1 MAGPSN
7 AHPQPDRSVI
17 ESGASLAIIVAAIL
31 CATLMQTLDTT
42 IINVALPII
51 QGNLGATIDEGAWVV
66 TGYIISAVVVIPL
79 TPWLQMRF
87 GRRQYYSTAIIGFT
101 IASVLCG
108 TSHSIGELILW
119 RIVQGMFGGGLIAT
133 AQATLRDT
141 FPKDKIGLS
150 QGLFSLGAIIGP
162 AVGPTL
168 GGWLTDNFSW
178 NWVFFIN
185 VVPGIFAGFI
195 MLTRLKN
202 PNDPKPIPVDAIGL
216 ALLIVGLGSL
226 QYVLGEGQ
234 RRDWFDDD
242 LIRFLT
248 FTCVGGL
255 GAFIGWELYGTKR
268 PIVDLR
274 VLQYRSV
281 SAGSILA
288 FATGA
293 TLYGAIVIFPQY
305 VQSVLGFTATL
316 SGELIFTRAI
326 FIAVGTPFVVR
337 LATGGKLDTRV
348 LLFIGFSLIG
358 ISQLWFGEI
367 TTSQTDFLTLVPP
380 NMMSGIGLSMLFVP
394 ISLAIL
400 GGVPPQAVPKA
411 AAFQSLS
418 QQLGGSIS
426 TAALVTLLARRE
438 AFHQDALAA
447 QATRSA
453 LPITNFLTAHGSIG
467 QFYGTV
473 LNEVSALSYADA
485 QFAIGILAIVLIPI
499 VFIMPKKKT
508 GAPKVTPVFE

>member
-1 MAGPSN
+1 VQ
-7 AHPQPDRSVI
+7 QPDRNVV
-17 ESGASLAIIVAAIL
+17 ESGGSLALVVAAIL

-51 QGNLGATIDEGAWVV
+51 QGNLGATLDEGAWVV

-79 TPWLQMRF
+79 TPWLQQRF
-87 GRRQYYSTAIIGFT
+87 GRRQYYATAIIGFT

-108 TSHSIGELILW
+108 TSHSIGELIAW
-119 RIVQGMFGGGLIAT
+119 RIVQGAFGGGLIAT

-141 FPKDKIGLS
+141 FPKEKIGLS

-168 GGWLTDNFSW
+168 GGWLTDNVSW

-185 VVPGIFAGFI
+185 VVPGMFAGFVI
-195 MLTRLKN
+195 LTRLKN
-202 PNDPKPIPVDAIGL
+202 PNDPKRSPIDGIGL
-216 ALLIVGLGSL
+216 ALLIIGLGSL

-242 LIRFLT
+242 LIRGLT
-248 FTCVGGL
+248 FTCVAGL
-255 GAFIGWELYGTKR
+255 GSFVAWELYGTQR

-274 VLQYRSV
+274 VLRYKAV
-281 SAGSILA
+281 SAGSVLA
-288 FATGA
+288 FAIGA

-337 LATGGKLDTRV
+337 LATGGKVDTRM

-358 ISQLWFGEI
+358 ISQIWFAHI
-367 TTSQTDFLTLVPP
+367 TTSQTDFLELVPP
-380 NMMSGIGLSMLFVP
+380 NMMSGFGLSMLFVP

-400 GGVPPQAVPKA
+400 GGVPPQVVPKA

-438 AFHQDALAA
+438 AFHQDILAA
-447 QATRSA
+447 NVTKAFIPLQT
-453 LPITNFLTAHGSIG
+453 FLHAHGSIG
-467 QFYGTV
+467 QLYGRV
-473 LNEVSALSYADA
+473 LNEASALSYADA
-485 QFAIGILAIVLIPI
+485 QFAIGVLALVLIP
-499 VFIMPKKKT
+499 VVLIMPKKKSGT
-508 GAPKVTPVFE
+508 PAVAPSFE

>member
-1 MAGPSN
+1 MQ
-7 AHPQPDRSVI
+7 QPDRNVV
-17 ESGASLAIIVAAIL
+17 ESGGSLALIVAAIL

-79 TPWLQMRF
+79 TPWLQLRF
-87 GRRQYYSTAIIGFT
+87 GRRQYYATAIIGFT

-108 TSHSIGELILW
+108 TAHSIGELIAW
-119 RIVQGMFGGGLIAT
+119 RIVQGAFGGGLIAT

-141 FPKDKIGLS
+141 FPKSKIGLS

-168 GGWLTDNFSW
+168 GGWLTDNVSW

-185 VVPGIFAGFI
+185 VVPGIFAGTVI
-195 MLTRLKN
+195 LTRLKN
-202 PNDPKPIPVDAIGL
+202 PNDPKRIPVDGIGL
-216 ALLIVGLGSL
+216 GLLIVGLGSL

-242 LIRFLT
+242 LIRLLT
-248 FTCVGGL
+248 FTCVAGL
-255 GAFIGWELYGTKR
+255 GSFIAWELFGTTR

-274 VLQYRSV
+274 VLRYKAV
-281 SAGSILA
+281 SAGSVLA
-288 FATGA
+288 FAVGA

-337 LATGGKLDTRV
+337 FATSGKADTRV
-348 LLFIGFSLIG
+348 LLFIGFALIG
-358 ISQLWFGEI
+358 ISQIWFAHI
-367 TTSQTDFLTLVPP
+367 TTSQTDFWELVPP

-400 GGVPPQAVPKA
+400 GGVPPQVVPKA
-411 AAFQSLS
+411 ASFQSLS
-418 QQLGGSIS
+418 QQLGGSLS

-438 AFHQDALAA
+438 AFHQDTLAA
-447 QATRSA
+447 NVTQAFV
-453 LPITNFLTAHGSIG
+453 PITTFLAKHGSLG
-467 QFYGTV
+467 QLYGDV
-473 LNEVSALSYADA
+473 LNEASALSYADA
-485 QFAIGILAIVLIPI
+485 QFAIGILALVLIP
-499 VFIMPKKKT
+499 VVLIMPKKKAGT
-508 GAPKVTPVFE
+508 PAVAPSFE